1 MKILTQIL
9 LVISIALAVT
19 HTAKAQ
25 DSIAIQPITIKGT
38 SISII
43 PPKHF
48 VYDSISGRILHEG
61 SMSSIQVN
69 EIKKR
74 NYKKI
79 TSALTEKYMQSQGLE
94 LLDRQ
99 ETTLHDGNEA
109 IVFRCRFKS
118 HDAKGMELIFIRLMF
133 FTGKENTIWVTADF
147 PECIAKQIEAP
158 ITNSIKAINQN

>member
-9 LVISIALAVT
+9 LLISTILAVT
-19 HTAKAQ
+19 LTAKAQ
-25 DSIAIQPITIKGT
+25 DSVVIQPITIKGT

-48 VYDSISGRILHEG
+48 EYDSISGRILHEG

-79 TSALTEKYMQSQGLE
+79 TSAMTEKYMQSQGME
-94 LLDRQ
+94 LLDKQ
-99 ETTLHDGNEA
+99 ETSMLDGNEA

-118 HDAKGMELIFIRLMF
+118 HDAKGRELFFIRLMF
-133 FTGKENTIWVTADF
+133 FTGTENTIWATADF

-158 ITNSIKAINQN
+158 ITNSIKAITQN